1 MIYEICEDD
10 KCLIQR
16 GFDGLIVIK
25 INDFNSLINDSNEKL
40 IKRMIKEDEVSCL
53 FHFSESVLDLILD
66 FVIHDKNINELKE
79 GLVDFNIPF
88 FSFAFDMVR
97 KYKKDYK
104 NLCEL
109 KNSSNI
115 VINCNLNNINKGLDL
130 AVNLNIPATIYCT
143 DISLE
148 TYKEIL
154 KDCNFEEYDN
164 CGIKIFYQDCNS
176 SVGLATLYK
185 ISHLIGDIVNNI
197 RQYNLSP
204 IEKIMYVYDIVK
216 QRKYK
221 KDNINVRNSCD
232 LDKVLTGDFINC
244 SGYSN
249 LFNAILKCLGI
260 KAMPLASISKKHQR
274 SIVYVKD
281 EKYNIDGVYV
291 FDPTWDSKT
300 NNDDNHYID
309 KYYYFAMPIK
319 VSNISAPE
327 ELFETLCISY
337 DEIVSVLNDYDIIDF
352 VDIEKNIN
360 IKERLKLLFE
370 FVDNDGLNRINNI
383 TSLGYVDEKIKEKLS
398 FDYNNMISKY
408 FVGEID
414 MEIFI
419 KILYNTRRIQYLN
432 GFICDFNIENI
443 KHTVLN
449 RYMRIKKNELKQRK
463 NNSSKNLLLELL
475 DYNLM
480 IADLLEEKTEGIIM
494 DSLYENVSFERD
506 KENIKLIKLLK
517 EISFDKD
524 NKKIKNG

>member
-16 GFDGLIVIK
+16 GFDGVIVIK
-25 INDFNSLINDSNEKL
+25 INDFNSLINDSNEKI
-40 IKRMIKEDEVSCL
+40 IKRMIMEDEVSCL
-53 FHFSESVLDLILD
+53 FHFSENVLDLILD

-88 FSFAFDMVR
+88 FSFVFDMIR

-148 TYKEIL
+148 IYREIL
-154 KDCNFEEYDN
+154 KNCDFEKYDK
-164 CGIKIFYQDCNS
+164 CDIKIFYQDCNS

-185 ISHLIGDIVNNI
+185 ISHLIGGIVDNI

-204 IEKIMYVYDIVK
+204 MEQIMYIYDIVK

-260 KAMPLASISKKHQR
+260 KAMPLASISKNHQR

-281 EKYNIDGVYV
+281 EKYNIDGVYA
-291 FDPTWDSKT
+291 FDPTWDSRT

-327 ELFETLCISY
+327 ELFETLCIPY
-337 DEIVSVLNDYDIIDF
+337 DEIVSLLNDYDI
-352 VDIEKNIN
+352 VNIEKFIN
-360 IKERLKLLFE
+360 IVERLKLLFE
-370 FVDNDGLNRINNI
+370 FVNNDGMKRITDI
-383 TSLGYVDEKIKEKLS
+383 TNLGYSNEKIKSKLS
-398 FDYNNMISKY
+398 PDYNEVIEKY
-408 FVGEID
+408 FVHEID
-414 MEIFI
+414 LEKFI
-419 KILYNTRRIQYLN
+419 QILYNTRRIQYLN
-432 GFICDFNIENI
+432 GVIRNFDIEDI
-443 KHTVLN
+443 KRITLN
-449 RYMRIKKNELKQRK
+449 RYMRIKKNKLILKK
-463 NNSSKNLLLELL
+463 NNSNKNSLLELL
-475 DYNLM
+475 KYNILLE
-480 IADLLEEKTEGIIM
+480 DLLEEKTEGIIM
-494 DSLYENVSFERD
+494 DSLYDDISLDRD

-517 EISFDKD
+517 KVSFDKD
-524 NKKIKNG
+524 NKKN